1 MKLKEFASLLVSARK
16 AVAHAGAILLIGM
29 AGLWTTTP
37 ANAVVFFNTAPIAEP
52 GGPYGIQWGESL
64 VVDGSA
70 SFDPDELLGDEYA
83 IQFYEWDLL
92 GNGSIDGFGLTR
104 TFDFGDLMAA
114 GIHGPGVYSLRLLVT
129 DSFGGVGI
137 GETVFAIAPE
147 AAIAAVP
154 EPETLALVLVG
165 LGLASGF
172 SRRRKT

>member
-1 MKLKEFASLLVSARK
+1 MKLKEFAGILISARK
-16 AVAHAGAILLIGM
+16 AVAHAITILLIGTVSLC
-29 AGLWTTTP
+29 ATLP
-37 ANAVVFFNTAPIAEP
+37 AHASVFFNTAPIAEP

-114 GIHGPGVYSLRLLVT
+114 GIHGPGVYSLRLRVT
-129 DSFGGVGI
+129 DIFGGGDI
-137 GETVFAIAPE
+137 AETVFAIAPE